1 MTDDTNA
8 VDLIM
13 SAIKER
19 TVSDSEFRDALIK
32 NPKETLEA
40 AGIDLADCDAINII
54 DGEPNHLNIVLPP
67 AAGAVSDSELDSVVG
82 GAAYMKRVG
91 YDRMLPK
98 LKVDLEGSVVSVGH
112 RKARKLMLIR
122 WQTRSRIW
130 PSDFQSSEYKW
141 GDSAG

>member
-1 MTDDTNA
+1 MSDDTNA

-67 AAGAVSDSELDSVVG
+67 AAGALSDSELDSVAG
-82 GAAYMKRVG
+82 GAVFAKLDG
-91 YDRMLPK
+91 YSRMLPK
-98 LKVDLEGSVVSVGH
+98 LKVDAGRFGSFGWSSRGRRVDVS
-112 RKARKLMLIR
+112 RMANSL
-122 WQTRSRIW
+122 
-130 PSDFQSSEYKW
+130 
-141 GDSAG
+141 GDLAV